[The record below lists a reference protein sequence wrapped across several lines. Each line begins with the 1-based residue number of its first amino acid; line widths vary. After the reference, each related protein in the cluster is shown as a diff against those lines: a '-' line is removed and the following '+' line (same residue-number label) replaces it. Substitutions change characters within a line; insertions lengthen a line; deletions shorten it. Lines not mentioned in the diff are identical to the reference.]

1 MDNQDLHITRQAA
14 TLRLM
19 VEEKLRAAIAK
30 GLFKPGQR
38 LVERELCELIGVGRT
53 SIREAL
59 RQLEAEGLVQTIPHR
74 GPIVSSISAQ
84 EARQLYEIRALL
96 EGYAGRQ
103 FAERKD
109 PQAVKALDKTVKALM
124 KAVKSNE
131 QLALIEAKSQFY
143 KVLMGGAENV
153 FVTQMLTG
161 LHNRITLLRFTSMT
175 QPGRLAR
182 SIVEIRDIYDAIAAG
197 DGDAAEKACRLHI
210 QEAAKVALAVL
221 DGSFSEPAAAPPK
234 SPRRPVPGTPL
245 KDTSLKVTPLKP
257 AGVKAPALKDK
268 RAKDAPAT
276 DKPAA
281 VKAGTARAARR

>member
-103 FAERKD
+103 FAERND
-109 PQAVKALDKTVKALM
+109 PQAVKELDKTVKALV
-124 KAVKSNE
+124 KAAKSNE
-131 QLALIEAKSQFY
+131 QLALIEAKTQFY
-143 KVLMGGAENV
+143 KVLMGGADNV
-153 FVTQMLTG
+153 FVTQMLTS

-175 QPGRLAR
+175 QPGRLTR
-182 SIVEIRDIYDAIAAG
+182 SIVEIRDIYEAIASG

-221 DGSFSEPAAAPPK
+221 DSNFSEKAPVAGPKPVRAPAARKPAMGK
-234 SPRRPVPGTPL
+234 SGAASPPRR
-245 KDTSLKVTPLKP
+245 
-257 AGVKAPALKDK
+257 
-268 RAKDAPAT
+268 
-276 DKPAA
+276 
-281 VKAGTARAARR
+281 

>member
-1 MDNQDLHITRQAA
+1 
-14 TLRLM
+14 M

-103 FAERKD
+103 FAERND
-109 PQAVKALDKTVKALM
+109 PQAVKALDKTVKALV

-182 SIVEIRDIYDAIAAG
+182 SIAEIRDIYDAIASG
-197 DGDAAEKACRLHI
+197 DGDAAEKACRRHI

-221 DGSFSEPAAAPPK
+221 DGSLSEQAAAAPK
-234 SPRRPVPGTPL
+234 SPRRPLPGTPP
-245 KDTSLKVTPLKP
+245 KDQPLTAALLMASP
-257 AGVKAPALKDK
+257 LMAPALKDK
-268 RAKDAPAT
+268 PAKSAPAKSAPVKDKPAM

-281 VKAGTARAARR
+281 VKAGAARAARR